1 MLKGS
6 LINFIG
12 MLFIVGPLLFS
23 SFFTDEPYEFG
34 IGSVI
39 CMIIGVVLAVIGTRF
54 QIISNRKEDTD

>member
-6 LINFIG
+6 LFNFIG

-34 IGSVI
+34 LGSVI
-39 CMIIGVVLAVIGTRF
+39 CLIIGVVLAAIGTRF
-54 QIISNRKEDTD
+54 QIISKREDRD